1 LPLTTIYSGPE
12 GLQEEGKVDDIKLL
26 KATAKGDHIAFSA
39 LFEAK
44 YSNLYTF
51 AVKLTRSEVLAEE
64 IIQDVFLNI
73 WLNRA
78 SLETIVNFD
87 AYINRITRNLSFNA
101 LRNIA
106 KDKVLVDSLEADE
119 NFPDHTTEQ
128 SLAYKDTLQLM
139 QDAIAKLPPQQQ
151 AVYTLC
157 HKEGLTYEQAAIRL
171 NVAPSTVHSH
181 MKAALGGL
189 RKHLKKMGIP
199 IVVVAMLMP

>member
-1 LPLTTIYSGPE
+1 MPLTPIYGGPE
-12 GLQEEGKVDDIKLL
+12 GLQGEEIVEDRELL
-26 KATAKGDHIAFSA
+26 KATAEGNHLAFSA

-51 AVKLTRSEVLAEE
+51 AFKLTRSKVLAEE

-106 KDKVLVDSLEADE
+106 KDKVLNSLEADE
-119 NFPDHTTEQ
+119 NFPDHSTEQ

-151 AVYTLC
+151 AVYKLC
-157 HKEGLTYEQAAIRL
+157 HKEGLTYEQAAVRL
-171 NVAPSTVHSH
+171 GIASSTVHSH

-199 IVVVAMLMP
+199 IVVMTILIP